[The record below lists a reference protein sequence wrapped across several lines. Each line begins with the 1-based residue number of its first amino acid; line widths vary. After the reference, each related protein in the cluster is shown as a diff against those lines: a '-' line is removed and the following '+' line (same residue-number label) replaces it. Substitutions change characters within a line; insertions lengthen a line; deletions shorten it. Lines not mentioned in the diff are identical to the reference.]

1 MNQGEII
8 LRLLLALF
16 CGSVIGVE
24 RQWHHKTAGLKTNSM
39 VALGG
44 AVFTI
49 LGQMGFSNPAQI
61 TAGVVT
67 GIGFI
72 GAGVIIRHGSSVQG
86 VNSAATLWVTAGL
99 GIALGIGK
107 YRMTLELLLLIMA
120 SQFLLHRLAI
130 WIDRRTAQISESLVW
145 RLNLSFAPV
154 ADQHVRAL
162 WKDFT
167 VQPGVMVTLY
177 SEQAEGLGEK
187 KVQADLKLS
196 DESARALNTLAQQ
209 LSATTG
215 IATVE
220 WRRMETES
228 SDNHPLS

>member
-1 MNQGEII
+1 MNQDEII

-24 RQWHHKTAGLKTNSM
+24 RQWHHKTAGLKTNSL

-44 AVFTI
+44 TLFTLI
-49 LGQMGFSNPAQI
+49 GQMGFSNPAQI

-107 YRMTLELLLLIMA
+107 YRLTLELLLLVMV
-120 SQFLLHRLAI
+120 SQFLLHRLSI
-130 WIDRRTAQISESLVW
+130 WIDRRTNQISESFVW
-145 RLNLSFAPV
+145 QLSLSFAPT
-154 ADQHVRAL
+154 ADEDIRAL
-162 WKDFT
+162 WKEFT
-167 VQPGVMVTLY
+167 MQPGVVVTLY
-177 SEQAEGLGEK
+177 NEQADGVGEK

-196 DESARALNTLAQQ
+196 DEAAQALNMLAQR
-209 LSATTG
+209 LSATKDVVV
-215 IATVE
+215 VE
-220 WRRMETES
+220 WRRVEMKS
-228 SDNHPLS
+228 PDKHPLS

>member
-1 MNQGEII
+1 MNQDELI

-44 AVFTI
+44 AVFTL

-99 GIALGIGK
+99 GISLGIGK
-107 YRMTLELLLLIMA
+107 YRLTLELLLLVMV
-120 SQFLLHRLAI
+120 SQFLLHRLAM
-130 WIDRRTAQISESLVW
+130 WIDRRTDHISELLVW
-145 RLNLSFAPV
+145 RLGLSFAPE
-154 ADQHVRAL
+154 AEENVRAL
-162 WKDFT
+162 WKEFT
-167 VQPGVMVTLY
+167 ARPGVVVTLY
-177 SEQAEGLGEK
+177 SERADELGEK
-187 KVQADLKLS
+187 KAQVEFKLS
-196 DESARALNTLAQQ
+196 DGS
-209 LSATTG
+209 
-215 IATVE
+215 
-220 WRRMETES
+220 
-228 SDNHPLS
+228 